1 MTAATLIAWLLFAFL
16 LGYLAHVLIQA
27 LDPRDPWN
35 CGYDEGWR
43 EGRRFRWARV
53 GVVEGKPERK

>member
-16 LGYLAHVLIQA
+16 LGYLAHALVQA
-27 LDPRDPWN
+27 LDPRDQWN
-35 CGYDEGWR
+35 RGYETGWR
-43 EGRRFRWARV
+43 DHQRFRWARV